1 MIGTGN
7 GHIGVTS
14 RKISFPSGTMS
25 FLRKGSVRAVAP
37 TVPAPRTV
45 TKHAVEKWLKS
56 QVAH

>member
-1 MIGTGN
+1 
-7 GHIGVTS
+7 
-14 RKISFPSGTMS
+14 MS